1 MARASVRCQA
11 AVGNATTRRLRGG
24 RRRSTALTRT
34 ARTARGSWAP
44 SEVPSPCLGRGTGAH
59 PCSPGCGATHRVAYA
74 SGTDPPAH
82 APEGAPRTSP
92 HGRRSCAAYR
102 DATPT
107 TCATPTTRL
116 HPSAPLPAARRR
128 RSQQRRIV
136 AFPRVTRPAR
146 GVSDRAALRVLPAS
160 RHGPIP
166 HLARPPAT
174 PPASPGSWPSACNPA
189 SPGNQHDPGRR
200 SAIAGSVATGPA
212 VRRRPR
218 RRSTHAGRAAREH
231 ACHTPA
237 PEHETTI
244 HRPSTGALRH
254 AGRPDRRTIERTGAR
269 RTRSMNTGSGSTTGR
284 RQIPGARSVR
294 RETRTGYAAGHGRRT
309 PRLVRARPAPGD
321 ESRDAPRLGRAG
333 DAGE

>member
-1 MARASVRCQA
+1 EAVRGARQDPRSRPVLAHAERDADLRVRAALHRHDEPGRCHRVLLVRGERGRALEALPAERRNVLEERIPCVYRGRLAPGGILPRGRPRAAPRDRERNGSRNEQAERSAPPRRVPHPGLLGSGSRSLTPGRSRSGRVARASVRCQA

-59 PCSPGCGATHRVAYA
+59 PCSPGRGATHRVAYA

-146 GVSDRAALRVLPAS
+146 GVSDRAALRVLPA
-160 RHGPIP
+160 
-166 HLARPPAT
+166 
-174 PPASPGSWPSACNPA
+174 
-189 SPGNQHDPGRR
+189 
-200 SAIAGSVATGPA
+200 
-212 VRRRPR
+212 
-218 RRSTHAGRAAREH
+218 
-231 ACHTPA
+231 
-237 PEHETTI
+237 
-244 HRPSTGALRH
+244 
-254 AGRPDRRTIERTGAR
+254 
-269 RTRSMNTGSGSTTGR
+269 
-284 RQIPGARSVR
+284 
-294 RETRTGYAAGHGRRT
+294 
-309 PRLVRARPAPGD
+309 
-321 ESRDAPRLGRAG
+321 
-333 DAGE
+333 